1 MNWGVNEWVAAISA
15 IIAVVSFILN
25 LRVVNRQTKLQFE
38 TLKVEMDSEVFAWSH
53 EAMDVLSEGVAL
65 VRTAHL
71 RPPEEFQRAAIETE
85 HKLSAIADRG
95 RLLFPN
101 DHPHLSGREKEG
113 AFQGVR
119 PPVLDAIVFA
129 SCQMAQVAT
138 QPHGQSYES
147 AADFLIKCR
156 RLLVSEAQNA
166 VDPRRRSAMLER
178 LDDGRKDDKKSNF
191 DVAYELGTAFEGR
204 YPGLEVMKLWR
215 EGQERVRNGAKR

>member
-1 MNWGVNEWVAAISA
+1 MDWGVNEWVAAISA

-71 RPPEEFQRAAIETE
+71 RPAEEFQRAAIETE

-113 AFQGVR
+113 AFQGIR

-138 QPHGQSYES
+138 QPADQPYEP
-147 AADFLIKCR
+147 AAEFLIKCR

-191 DVAYELGTAFEGR
+191 DVAYELGMAFDGR
-204 YPGLEVMKLWR
+204 YPGLPVMKMWR
-215 EGQERVRNGAKR
+215 EGQDSVRGVKR

>member
-1 MNWGVNEWVAAISA
+1 MSLGVSDWVAVISA
-15 IIAVVSFILN
+15 IIAVVSFGLN

-38 TLKVEMDSEVFAWSH
+38 TLKVEMDAEVFAWSH
-53 EAMDVLSEGVAL
+53 EAMNVLSEGVAL

-71 RPPEEFQRAAIETE
+71 RPEDEFRRAAIQTE
-85 HKLSAIADRG
+85 HRLSAIADRG

-113 AFQGVR
+113 AFQGIR
-119 PPVLDAIVFA
+119 PPVLDAVVFA

-138 QPHGQSYES
+138 QPMEQSFEPV
-147 AADFLIKCR
+147 ADFLIKCR

-166 VDPRRRSAMLER
+166 VDPRRRGAMLER

-191 DVAYELGTAFEGR
+191 DIAYELGMAFDGR
-204 YPGLEVMKLWR
+204 YPGLVVMRLWR
-215 EGQERVRNGAKR
+215 DAQERVRNGEKT

>member
-1 MNWGVNEWVAAISA
+1 MDWGVNEWVAAVSA
-15 IIAVVSFILN
+15 AIAVVSFALN

-53 EAMDVLSEGVAL
+53 EAMDVLSDGVAL
-65 VRTAHL
+65 LRTAHL
-71 RPPEEFQRAAIETE
+71 RAAEEFQRMAIEAE

-113 AFQGVR
+113 AFQGIR

-129 SCQMAQVAT
+129 SCQMAQVAA
-138 QPHGQSYES
+138 QPQDQAYEP

-166 VDPRRRSAMLER
+166 VDPRRRGAMLER

-191 DVAYELGTAFEGR
+191 DVAYELGMAFDSR
-204 YPGLEVMKLWR
+204 YPGLPVMKMWR
-215 EGQERVRNGAKR
+215 EAQDSVRGAKR